1 MPEGVR
7 AYGREVLI
15 AWDVA
20 VNVTIFRGKQG
31 QTISGRLADAM
42 YAGRKIGCVGC
53 KILDWFDP
61 HHCEKARLGDI
72 KRAQRVIDDLM
83 DAGPPLYKG

>member
-1 MPEGVR
+1 MR

-15 AWDVA
+15 ALDVA
-20 VNVTIFRGKQG
+20 TNVILFRGKQG

-42 YAGRKIGCVGC
+42 YAGRKIGCIGC

-61 HHCEKARLGDI
+61 GHCDKAVEGDI
-72 KRAQRVIDDLM
+72 RRALRVYEDMVDIRRQ
-83 DAGPPLYKG
+83 

>member
-1 MPEGVR
+1 VR

-15 AWDVA
+15 ALDVA
-20 VNVTIFRGKQG
+20 VNVIFLRGKQG

-42 YAGRKIGCVGC
+42 YAGRRIGCIGC

-61 HHCEKARLGDI
+61 GHCDKAIDGDI
-72 KRAQRVIDDLM
+72 RRATIVLEDLR
-83 DAGPPLYKG
+83 DIRR